1 MTSPDCERMTK
12 PPQKLSR
19 SDSRPKNSFG
29 NPYNAFQKLFLW
41 STIQYN
47 TKHRVLKHNVTMYT
61 HPQPRS
67 VQMLSV
73 AGSFPCSS
81 YRNSHCYGGLATCVE
96 RCVPVASLYGRLSD
110 GLLWQSWHS
119 VLRSHLTGETYI
131 PSDAIQSLHTV
142 FPIVLKLRILQITSA
157 GSFNCRFLVLSFS
170 QVLTLNICYTL
181 KQPAEIFAAF
191 RTGSWKKRP
200 KIQ

>member
-81 YRNSHCYGGLATCVE
+81 YRNSHCYGRRAPCVQ
-96 RCVPVASLYGRLSD
+96 RCVPVASLWGRLSAACY
-110 GLLWQSWHS
+110 GKA
-119 VLRSHLTGETYI
+119 GI
-131 PSDAIQSLHTV
+131 PCCAAVSPMRLMYLGRNS
-142 FPIVLKLRILQITSA
+142 ITSP
-157 GSFNCRFLVLSFS
+157 GVSHRF
-170 QVLTLNICYTL
+170 
-181 KQPAEIFAAF
+181 EIEDIADYLGREYCFVDGF
-191 RTGSWKKRP
+191 RV
-200 KIQ
+200 

>member
-1 MTSPDCERMTK
+1 MTQTGSGNSPPTTPAVCK
-12 PPQKLSR
+12 FCR
-19 SDSRPKNSFG
+19 SLAVF
-29 NPYNAFQKLFLW
+29 
-41 STIQYN
+41 
-47 TKHRVLKHNVTMYT
+47 RVAASLTPT
-61 HPQPRS
+61 AT
-67 VQMLSV
+67 
-73 AGSFPCSS
+73 AGLLRASS
-81 YRNSHCYGGLATCVE
+81 VE
-96 RCVPVASLYGRLSD
+96 RCVPVASLYGRLWTACYGKAGIPCCVATSP
-110 GLLWQSWHS
+110 
-119 VLRSHLTGETYI
+119 VRFI